1 MADPGAPGDGQG
13 AAHAEHDP
21 ELVAAL
27 LDRDPAEADLAP
39 GAALLESC
47 AACRALLGDLRAL
60 ATAMA
65 ELPVPVRA
73 RDFTLTPETASRLS
87 AVPAGEPLA
96 TGARLTGEM
105 THSTPRHEAHDRLL
119 IASLVDRSISDA
131 ERDRAEAQLTTCAA
145 CAQLH
150 EDLVALAAATRALP
164 VPQRTRDFTLV
175 PSEAARIRGSRWRR
189 LVAAF
194 GSTRDVFSRPL
205 AIGLTTLGVAGLLVA
220 SVPMPFGAGGAT
232 AERAAVPIEA
242 ATEDGAAGSASGDY
256 SSPQSSAAPPLPGES
271 GPAIAAA
278 GPSAEP
284 SGAAEAAPE
293 QLEPDVLF
301 QGGELSPLPGEP
313 DANRNLSQTGF
324 DASESGPSPM
334 FVVAG
339 LLLLM
344 GLGLFGLR
352 WTARRLGDG

>member
-1 MADPGAPGDGQG
+1 MAD
-13 AAHAEHDP
+13 
-21 ELVAAL
+21 
-27 LDRDPAEADLAP
+27 
-39 GAALLESC
+39 
-47 AACRALLGDLRAL
+47 
-60 ATAMA
+60 
-65 ELPVPVRA
+65 LPVPARA
-73 RDFTLTPETASRLS
+73 RDFTLTPETAARLGG
-87 AVPAGEPLA
+87 APGGEPMA
-96 TGARLTGEM
+96 SGPRLTGEM
-105 THSTPRHEAHDRLL
+105 IHSTPKHEAHDRLL
-119 IASLVDRSISDA
+119 IASLVDRSINDA
-131 ERDRAEAQLTTCAA
+131 ERARAEAQLATCAA

-164 VPQRTRDFTLV
+164 APARTRDFTLA
-175 PSEAARIRGSRWRR
+175 PAEAARLRGSPWRR
-189 LVAAF
+189 LIAAI

-220 SVPMPFGAGGAT
+220 TVPMPFGAGGAT
-232 AERAAVPIEA
+232 AERASAPIGA
-242 ATEDGAAGSASGDY
+242 ATEDSTAGSAPGDT
-256 SSPQSSAAPPLPGES
+256 STSQSSAAPALPGES

-284 SGAAEAAPE
+284 SGAAEAAPDNP
-293 QLEPDVLF
+293 EPDVLF
-301 QGGELSPLPGEP
+301 QGGETSPLPGEP
-313 DANRNLSQTGF
+313 DANRNLYQTGF